1 MAHLDTK
8 RNILFPV
15 LLTIAVFISSTS
27 AATAYSARKKIPSGS
42 RSSSGRT
49 ASYPTSRGGYSLFKS
64 SSARYSGSNRY
75 DSRSQYPGGT
85 LKRTMYTGRYC
96 AFTKTKMIPQRIAN
110 GTETYLKQVV
120 SKCHWTSLYCTP
132 RVNYVVSSRLTYK
145 TVMKKQMTEE
155 WSCCPGFSGEN
166 CEDSCYNCT
175 TMTDLTD
182 RISQLE
188 EQVLSGIPSTGNKG
202 SVVIRPGA
210 KGEQG
215 DPGPAGEEGPRGPSG
230 ETGPAGP
237 PGQNGERGSVGPS
250 GRPGIAGLPG
260 PSGPPGERG
269 EKGIDGKPGEQGS
282 TGPKGDTGES
292 GKDGL
297 PGTTGEQ
304 GGIGLPGPSGETGT
318 SGPRGEQGAPG
329 EEGPRGQIGLPG
341 SSGAKGDTGSKGD
354 QGLPGPPGQC
364 GCKGSVDPGD
374 QTEKGSGA
382 TIDPG
387 GLFPGEEEGDGN
399 SPDGIA
405 NEREIEYCDNTSI
418 IWNQALAN
426 LSCDFGP
433 IERSKLSHM
442 IKKRSLEQKRIKKN
456 IHVRKKRQ
464 RGDRGS
470 YYTDDDLHH
479 PEYDDFSDLGG
490 GLGDYPDLGEEDM
503 GEFPDFED
511 ILTMDSGGTLCLWK
525 SSPGPTSDS
534 TTPSSAWVTRRLFG
548 STLDTDYYSFFTE
561 ITGSPDYHQGG
572 KDTPGFVYDDANP
585 APLLSSTHR
594 KKRQEVDFLWNG
606 PPFDATTASTT
617 GDGYYVIFN
626 ASAWA
631 ETEPQTPTPR
641 GQFRSPFFTNPH
653 TDICLNF
660 RYFIHTDVQL
670 NRETKIDGGL
680 LVYLLPCRPPYK
692 IPVLNLTG
700 IAIANKTDQW
710 VSGTTPL
717 PNHMNPYQVI
727 FEAFGPT
734 QKTFPLSRSDSTTS
748 ESTARVLYVALDDI
762 VFTECGSSA
771 CTYEGKYY
779 TEDEMWTNSDCSEC
793 FCTGGTVTCLP
804 ITCPISECQYT
815 YRPEGYCCDICC
827 PNQVPPIG
835 ASGDSGDYDDGAM
848 ETIHTEVE
856 DSLMNAT
863 YDAYGYEYE
872 VHEIPDTSDAFD
884 PLGCPIADTSALRSA
899 TTVHKCTLNKDPG
912 PCSGQFQRYYFDKIR
927 GRCSLFKYGGCEGNA
942 NTFVTLNECE
952 KTCMAHASSSEVQS
966 DPPGEL
972 QVNSSVCGEPPM
984 YKGPCKANQPRFS
997 YDLGTGRCHLFLYGG
1012 CSGNGN
1018 NFPSPGECTVTCKAG
1033 QPVYPGLSTTQPALI
1048 NDDPGAPSALTD
1060 PPFKDNLPRRCRQP
1074 KYVGN
1079 CRAKY
1084 SRFYYNADEDV
1095 CMLFIFGGCNENG
1108 NNFVTPWE
1116 CRDLCGGGEPVYENV
1131 LGPERCSQPKDTGPC
1146 RASMQRYYYDSETK
1160 SCQKFVYG
1168 GCKGN
1173 RNNFY
1178 TQEDCSVTCEDQD
1191 LQLKARTVATSPEY
1205 CLEPADTGPCRASIY
1220 RFFYDP
1226 TTERCSTFTYGGCLG
1241 NKNNFRTPEACRK
1254 TCGGGVVNYTITI
1267 PHPIVPPSVAG
1278 AVGPPGPSG
1287 TEGPRGAMG
1296 PPGPPGLPGLPG
1308 TPAMGFPGV
1317 RGPPG
1322 PPGPPGAD
1330 ASVEE
1335 YKAEIAAL
1343 RKEVQSLASM
1353 VLTHLGETDRHLDP
1367 SKKSEEED
1375 FSDLFPN
1382 DETNSEDYNY
1392 GFGGLLNDYSLYTD
1406 DEEGRK

>member
-8 RNILFPV
+8 WNILFPV

-188 EQVLSGIPSTGNKG
+188 EQMLSGIPSTGNKG

-237 PGQNGERGSVGPS
+237 PGQNGERGPVGPS

-260 PSGPPGERG
+260 PSGPPGGRG
-269 EKGIDGKPGEQGS
+269 EKGIDGEPGKQGS

-297 PGTTGEQ
+297 PGPTGEQ
-304 GGIGLPGPSGETGT
+304 GGIGLPGPSGETGP

-374 QTEKGSGA
+374 QTEKGSG
-382 TIDPG
+382 
-387 GLFPGEEEGDGN
+387 
-399 SPDGIA
+399 
-405 NEREIEYCDNTSI
+405 
-418 IWNQALAN
+418 
-426 LSCDFGP
+426 
-433 IERSKLSHM
+433 
-442 IKKRSLEQKRIKKN
+442 
-456 IHVRKKRQ
+456 
-464 RGDRGS
+464 
-470 YYTDDDLHH
+470 
-479 PEYDDFSDLGG
+479 
-490 GLGDYPDLGEEDM
+490 
-503 GEFPDFED
+503 
-511 ILTMDSGGTLCLWK
+511 
-525 SSPGPTSDS
+525 
-534 TTPSSAWVTRRLFG
+534 
-548 STLDTDYYSFFTE
+548 
-561 ITGSPDYHQGG
+561 
-572 KDTPGFVYDDANP
+572 
-585 APLLSSTHR
+585 
-594 KKRQEVDFLWNG
+594 
-606 PPFDATTASTT
+606 
-617 GDGYYVIFN
+617 
-626 ASAWA
+626 
-631 ETEPQTPTPR
+631 
-641 GQFRSPFFTNPH
+641 
-653 TDICLNF
+653 
-660 RYFIHTDVQL
+660 
-670 NRETKIDGGL
+670 
-680 LVYLLPCRPPYK
+680 
-692 IPVLNLTG
+692 
-700 IAIANKTDQW
+700 
-710 VSGTTPL
+710 
-717 PNHMNPYQVI
+717 
-727 FEAFGPT
+727 
-734 QKTFPLSRSDSTTS
+734 
-748 ESTARVLYVALDDI
+748 
-762 VFTECGSSA
+762 GSSA

-1131 LGPERCSQPKDTGPC
+1131 LGPERCSQPLDTGSC

-1205 CLEPADTGPCRASIY
+1205 CLEPVDTGPCRASIY

-1241 NKNNFRTPEACRK
+1241 NKNNFHTPEACRK

-1267 PHPIVPPSVAG
+1267 PHPVVPPSVVG

-1330 ASVEE
+1330 ASVRGVKKFTRKLQDKLKKFDEQLE
-1335 YKAEIAAL
+1335 DFKARILIVESA
-1343 RKEVQSLASM
+1343 QH
-1353 VLTHLGETDRHLDP
+1353 HLGTKTTKRWAIDWDP

-1382 DETNSEDYNY
+1382 DETNSEDYSY